1 MVGAFQAALSLE
13 EPAVWAAGNTNMF
26 ETRFGLSRRPFP
38 ATPDA
43 ACYYPATG
51 HERVLSQLR
60 AALEEGQGFAVLTGE
75 PGTGKTLLAQLLLE
89 RRNSNMVGGFVHN
102 THFADRAA
110 LLQAILFD
118 FSLPYENANEQGL
131 RLRLTE
137 FLLAI
142 CRNGQQAVVVI
153 DEAHHLSEDQLEEL
167 RLLANLE
174 TGEVKALS
182 VILVGQL
189 NLMETLKLPKLE
201 AFRQRLVT
209 RLLLAPLG
217 VDEAADYLLHHLR
230 RAGARPESLISDE
243 ALEILARHTR
253 GVPRLL
259 NQAARQAL
267 ILANDAEAAYVD
279 VEAALEALT
288 ALGIEVPDDSP
299 PATIGPIGGEDE
311 PEEGISGS
319 YRLFDAPRRVL

>member
-1 MVGAFQAALSLE
+1 VRFRLRYQRE
-13 EPAVWAAGNTNMF
+13 EPAVWAAGKMTMY

-43 ACYYPATG
+43 ACYYAATG
-51 HERVLSQLR
+51 HERVLAQLR

-89 RRNSNMVGGFVHN
+89 GRGANIVAALVHN
-102 THFADRAA
+102 THLADRAA

-118 FSLPYENANEQGL
+118 LSLPYDNASEQGL

-142 CRNGQQAVVVI
+142 CRNGQQALVVV

-174 TGEVKALS
+174 MGDVKALS
-182 VILVGQL
+182 VILVGQVDL
-189 NLMETLKLPKLE
+189 LETLKRPSLAALG
-201 AFRQRLVT
+201 QRLMT

-267 ILANDAEAAYVD
+267 VLAHAADATYVD

-299 PATIGPIGGEDE
+299 PATIGPVGGEED
-311 PEEGISGS
+311 PDNGSNGS